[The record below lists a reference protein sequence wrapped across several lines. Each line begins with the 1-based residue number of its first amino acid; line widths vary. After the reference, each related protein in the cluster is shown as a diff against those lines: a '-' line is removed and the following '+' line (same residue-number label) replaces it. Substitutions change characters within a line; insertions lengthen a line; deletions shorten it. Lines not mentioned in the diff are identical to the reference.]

1 MQQLLVEPVVPFPIS
16 ERPFQIIVVGCGG
29 NGSHVAMGLGRLC
42 YHLRETNGPPV
53 NVVLID
59 GDHFEP
65 KNVGRQLCRPHDVGK
80 NKAKVLAA
88 RVNGE
93 YNLRFEAIPE
103 MLNYGT
109 LENLFKGEE
118 DPQWGA
124 AQANVIV
131 VGCVDNPEIRRTIH
145 SELPTNG
152 ATGWR
157 RWLWLDVGNHE
168 YTGQVIL
175 GSVREWGAMF
185 GSMALSGM
193 CGALPSPG
201 LLLPNLITPAPAPRP
216 PKASGKKGRGK
227 KVATA
232 SPALAADCAMDTA
245 NNRQA
250 FNINAVLG
258 TIALEYLTQII
269 VNRRVTRFR
278 TTVDLL
284 AFTAQSDAISLSTL
298 ARLAGRDANWLR
310 GKQPSEEC
318 SCERTAKRPVRKRD
332 NAGADDAHGPILV
345 GRPLA
350 APGD

>member
-1 MQQLLVEPVVPFPIS
+1 MKPLLVEPIVPFPIS
-16 ERPFQIIVVGCGG
+16 ERPFQIIVAGCGG

-65 KNVGRQLCRPHDVGK
+65 KNVGRQNCRPHDVGK
-80 NKAKVLAA
+80 NKAKALAA

-93 YNLRFEAIPE
+93 YNLRVEAIPE
-103 MLNYGT
+103 MLTYQL
-109 LENLFKGEE
+109 LESLLRGEE

-124 AQANVIV
+124 VHANVII
-131 VGCVDNPEIRRTIH
+131 VGCVDNPDTRLTLHR
-145 SELPTNG
+145 ELP
-152 ATGWR
+152 ADLAAAGWR

-175 GSVREWGAMF
+175 GSAREWGALR
-185 GSMALSGM
+185 GAMALSGM

-201 LLLPNLITPAPAPRP
+201 LLLPNLITSPAPKKP
-216 PKASGKKGRGK
+216 PKTQRGK
-227 KVATA
+227 KKAQE
-232 SPALAADCAMDTA
+232 AADCATDA
-245 NNRQA
+245 ASNRQA

-258 TIALEYLTQII
+258 NIALEYLTQMI

-284 AFTAQSDAISLSTL
+284 AFTAQSDAITLSTL
-298 ARLAGRDANWLR
+298 AKLSGRDANWLR
-310 GKQPSEEC
+310 GKQPTE
-318 SCERTAKRPVRKRD
+318 ERTSDRATKRSVRKRG
-332 NAGADDAHGPILV
+332 NGSAGDTGAGILV
-345 GRPLA
+345 GRPLT